1 MQQKKKP
8 YNGHCNEALARV
20 GSRANL
26 HKTGRPTMS
35 KPVRV
40 AVGILQ
46 REDGQILLASRPTD
60 KPWPHWWELP
70 GGKIEPTETPLAAV
84 ERELYEELGI
94 RIEPQ
99 RATHWHTLT
108 HHYPRGTVILELFI
122 ITGWAYTPQPLEEI
136 GRASCRERVAVWVYA

>member
-60 KPWPHWWELP
+60 KPWPHWWGLP
-70 GGKIEPTETPLAAV
+70 GGKIEPPEPPLAAV
-84 ERELYEELGI
+84 EPELYEELAIGLE
-94 RIEPQ
+94 RHGAP
-99 RATHWHTLT
+99 HGHTLT
-108 HHYPRGTVILELFI
+108 NPTRRGPFI
-122 ITGWAYTPQPLEEI
+122 SE
-136 GRASCRERVAVWVYA
+136 

>member
-35 KPVRV
+35 KPVRDG
-40 AVGILQ
+40 VGIVQ

-60 KPWPHWWELP
+60 KPWRHWWELP

-84 ERELYEELGI
+84 ERDLYEELAT
-94 RIEPQ
+94 RLEPQ
-99 RATHWHTLT
+99 RATHRPSLS
-108 HHYPRGTVILELFI
+108 HHSPRRTVLLELF
-122 ITGWAYTPQPLEEI
+122 
-136 GRASCRERVAVWVYA
+136 